1 MRDKAKEERTIEQST
16 YVKLC
21 TEMVAALQ
29 KSSMPS
35 CKSGMIKK
43 RDFESDFYNL
53 FDSQENFVLMTKPM
67 SGSENEKERFFQ
79 DNTIMSN

>member
-1 MRDKAKEERTIEQST
+1 MTDKTKEERTIEQSIR
-16 YVKLC
+16 VKLC

-35 CKSGMIKK
+35 CNSDMIKT

-53 FDSQENFVLMTKPM
+53 LDS
-67 SGSENEKERFFQ
+67 
-79 DNTIMSN
+79 

>member
-1 MRDKAKEERTIEQST
+1 MRDKTKEERTIEQST

-29 KSSMPS
+29 KRSMPS
-35 CKSGMIKK
+35 CNSDMIKK

-53 FDSQENFVLMTKPM
+53 LDS
-67 SGSENEKERFFQ
+67 
-79 DNTIMSN
+79 